1 MKNATDSIAV
11 IIVAGGS
18 GARMGARLPKQF
30 LPLDGRP
37 VLMHTVQRFADALP
51 QSRIVVVLP
60 SSHIEY
66 WNKLCRRHGFAVP
79 HIVCTGGAN
88 RFESVS
94 NGLRHAGEAELI
106 AVHDGV
112 RPLVSREIIERATED
127 ARTYGAGH
135 SGRQTIDSMPAY
147 RPRRQP
153 DRRPGALYRIVQ
165 TPQVFRADILRNAYA
180 RPFDERF
187 TDDASVVEAAGQPVY
202 LCEGSYENI
211 KITTPVDMLTAEAL
225 LAQRQRTSATAGE

>member
-1 MKNATDSIAV
+1 MPAW
-11 IIVAGGS
+11 GPG
-18 GARMGARLPKQF
+18 LPKQF

-37 VLMHTVQRFADALP
+37 VLMHTVQRVRRRAAAEPDRRRPAVKP
-51 QSRIVVVLP
+51 YRIL
-60 SSHIEY
+60 
-66 WNKLCRRHGFAVP
+66 GQAVP
-79 HIVCTGGAN
+79 PARFCRPAYRLHRRSE

-127 ARTYGAGH
+127 ARTYGAVIPVV
-135 SGRQTIDSMPAY
+135 RPIDSM
-147 RPRRQP
+147 RRI
-153 DRRPGALYRIVQ
+153 DRDGSRIVDRSLYRIVQ

>member
-127 ARTYGAGH
+127 ARTYGCL
-135 SGRQTIDSMPAY
+135 
-147 RPRRQP
+147 
-153 DRRPGALYRIVQ
+153 LY
-165 TPQVFRADILRNAYA
+165 TSDAAD
-180 RPFDERF
+180 E
-187 TDDASVVEAAGQPVY
+187 
-202 LCEGSYENI
+202 
-211 KITTPVDMLTAEAL
+211 
-225 LAQRQRTSATAGE
+225 

>member
-66 WNKLCRRHGFAVP
+66 WDKLCRRHGFAVP

-112 RPLVSREIIERATED
+112 RPLVSREIIERAT
-127 ARTYGAGH
+127 
-135 SGRQTIDSMPAY
+135 DSM
-147 RPRRQP
+147 RRI
-153 DRRPGALYRIVQ
+153 DRDGSRIVDRSLYRIVQ

>member
-66 WNKLCRRHGFAVP
+66 WDKLCRRHGFAVP
-79 HIVCTGGAN
+79 H
-88 RFESVS
+88 
-94 NGLRHAGEAELI
+94 I

-127 ARTYGAGH
+127 ARTYGAVIPVV
-135 SGRQTIDSMPAY
+135 RPIDSM
-147 RPRRQP
+147 RRI
-153 DRRPGALYRIVQ
+153 DRDGSRIVDRSLYRIVQ